1 MRYRRN
7 YRNYVWKVKVWFKL
21 FFLFIEKLLE
31 LLRIHSSFLQN
42 FKLKSFTKNDIIFW
56 IVLTFDKYLKHLN
69 INTSILNI
77 WTLLLKYL
85 LIHLSPT
92 CLLLQLYSKRVSGTG
107 AFLWFLRNF
116 QENIRT
122 TSSKFDQ
129 FEFWRAPDSVSNMLS
144 L

>member
-1 MRYRRN
+1 MGPHIIALFERKLIERCKKIFIKFSPIFSIWAWLRVLRYRRN
-7 YRNYVWKVKVWFKL
+7 SRNYVWKVKVWFKL

-56 IVLTFDKYLKHLN
+56 IVLTFGKYLKHLN

-92 CLLLQLYSKRVSGTG
+92 CLLLQLY
-107 AFLWFLRNF
+107 
-116 QENIRT
+116 
-122 TSSKFDQ
+122 
-129 FEFWRAPDSVSNMLS
+129 
-144 L
+144 